1 MGRLTDD
8 MTRLCGEIGALRS
21 SREVFIS
28 DLRHDISELK
38 AGAEKMQSGFRSEH
52 AEMSRNMKANLGS
65 FVSDLKSKVSDVQAG
80 FRNDRFD
87 MSRNMKADLLA
98 FISELKE
105 FASELAEDVS
115 DMQSGFRKAHAN
127 MAAKTK
133 GERERFLSELGQYMN
148 VLRQEIAGFRREF
161 ADDIAGARRA
171 WFGHFPAGTAA
182 AETEEIKTP
191 HAAEAATADEVIPND
206 FTVIAEIG
214 PVRQGRLNKAGYY
227 TFAQLAKSTPEKL
240 REILGKSARSANV
253 ENWIDDARDLA
264 Q

>member
-28 DLRHDISELK
+28 DLRHGISELK
-38 AGAEKMQSGFRSEH
+38 AGVEKIQSGFRSEH
-52 AEMSRNMKANLGS
+52 AEMSRNMQANLGA
-65 FVSDLKSKVSDVQAG
+65 FVSDLKVKVSDMQSG

-87 MSRNMKADLLA
+87 MSRNMKEDLLA

-105 FASELAEDVS
+105 FVSELAEDVS

-133 GERERFLSELGQYMN
+133 GERERFLFELGQSLN

-161 ADDIAGARRA
+161 AVDIAGARRA
-171 WFGHFPAGTAA
+171 WFGHIPAGTVAA
-182 AETEEIKTP
+182 KTKQIKTR
-191 HAAEAATADEVIPND
+191 HAAGAATDDEVISND
-206 FTVIAEIG
+206 FTVIAGIG
-214 PVRQGRLNKAGYY
+214 PARQGRLNKAGYY

-240 REILGKSARSANV
+240 QEILGGSARSANV
-253 ENWIDDARDLA
+253 ENWIEDARDLA